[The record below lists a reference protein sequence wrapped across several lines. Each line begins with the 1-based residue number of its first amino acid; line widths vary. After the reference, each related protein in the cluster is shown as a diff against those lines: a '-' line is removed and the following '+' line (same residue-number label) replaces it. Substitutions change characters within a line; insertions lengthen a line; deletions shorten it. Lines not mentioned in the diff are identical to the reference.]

1 MITYIL
7 PCIYK
12 LMTLAAVSH
21 MTGCFVAV
29 DVDLPEVYNITGN
42 AGFDGNG
49 TLSDGEWHHIAV
61 RRSGT
66 EGSLTVD
73 GNVTGSIY

>member
-1 MITYIL
+1 M
-7 PCIYK
+7 
-12 LMTLAAVSH
+12 
-21 MTGCFVAV
+21 AV

-42 AGFDGNG
+42 ATFDGNG
-49 TLSDGEWHHIAV
+49 TLSDGEWHHIVV